1 MKIQAVNRRYAK
13 IVGKEMASKK
23 LFLAIH
29 LAILTKKSTFLE
41 GVASAVLSLSG
52 IVLIART
59 NGKQLATSLAWK
71 PIS

>member
-1 MKIQAVNRRYAK
+1 
-13 IVGKEMASKK
+13 
-23 LFLAIH
+23 
-29 LAILTKKSTFLE
+29 LTKKSTFLE
-41 GVASAVLSLSG
+41 GVASAFLFLSG